1 MKRKIILIC
10 DTKNEID
17 DQFAI
22 AYALKSPEINL
33 LGIVASQNNRKQGK
47 KSLETNYLEAKNI
60 IKLAKA
66 KIPVFRGA
74 NSPLNLADKPKNSE
88 GLIFIIRE
96 ITKNPQ
102 KIDLVCTGPATELA
116 SLILKRPDLV
126 KKCRM
131 IWLGGFKNQ
140 KEAEKFKCRE
150 ENFLGDIKAAKILF
164 ETEANLIIIPAW
176 GTADDLVLQS
186 KNLSEELKSQ
196 KSPLANYLG
205 EIIDNNW
212 TKPKIISKILP
223 HVLKRFWVFFDLA
236 AVAVSKNY
244 GIVSQQK
251 IPAPKIRKNQFIF
264 PKNNKFKIT
273 IIDKIDAP
281 AILTQVKKYLLGGN

>member
-102 KIDLVCTGPATELA
+102 KIDLV
-116 SLILKRPDLV
+116 
-126 KKCRM
+126 
-131 IWLGGFKNQ
+131 
-140 KEAEKFKCRE
+140 
-150 ENFLGDIKAAKILF
+150 
-164 ETEANLIIIPAW
+164 
-176 GTADDLVLQS
+176 
-186 KNLSEELKSQ
+186 
-196 KSPLANYLG
+196 
-205 EIIDNNW
+205 
-212 TKPKIISKILP
+212 
-223 HVLKRFWVFFDLA
+223 
-236 AVAVSKNY
+236 
-244 GIVSQQK
+244 
-251 IPAPKIRKNQFIF
+251 
-264 PKNNKFKIT
+264 
-273 IIDKIDAP
+273 
-281 AILTQVKKYLLGGN
+281 